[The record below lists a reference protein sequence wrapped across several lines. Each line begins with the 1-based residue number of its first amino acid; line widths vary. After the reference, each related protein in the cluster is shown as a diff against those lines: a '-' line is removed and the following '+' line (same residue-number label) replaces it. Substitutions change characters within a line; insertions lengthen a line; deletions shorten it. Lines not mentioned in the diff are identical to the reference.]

1 MIIKRNHYN
10 YLNTM
15 DENTLAI
22 FNVAIEL
29 YVETFQYNKRNNLG
43 GMIKELNLTA
53 YGGTFDGTNICAKK
67 GLIMAFHSDGTPYG
81 FMSQY
86 GRWQII
92 HSHVVHTAA
101 WKYFKTCL
109 IKKYRLTKIRIGQGI
124 WNYSNSSIPLNTY
137 VVGYVGECLLDRL
150 PSLVYN
156 DPRQESARAVIKEFR
171 ESYPANQD
179 EDLVRPPS
187 DWVWTRPEAKPTP
200 VQSNVNKKTRLNPF
214 EMLDHVEAM
223 FTEDSCKR
231 DVKRSQALIAL
242 GGARCAVDAVTTA
255 LPDRAAARASQR
267 EHLDDSLAVH
277 DNG

>member
-15 DENTLAI
+15 DENALAI

-43 GMIKELNLTA
+43 GMMSKLDIA
-53 YGGTFDGTNICAKK
+53 SYGGTFDGTNICAKK
-67 GLIMAFHSDGTPYG
+67 GLIMAFHPDGTPYG
-81 FMSQY
+81 FMSPY

-92 HSHVVHTAA
+92 HSHVVHTPA
-101 WKYFKTCL
+101 WKNFKTCL
-109 IKKYRLTKIRIGQGI
+109 IEKYRLTKIRIGQGT
-124 WNYSNSSIPLNTY
+124 WNYSNSSIPHDTWA
-137 VVGYVGECLLDRL
+137 VGMVGECQVVRL

-156 DPRQESARAVIKEFR
+156 DPRQESARAVIKAFR
-171 ESYPANQD
+171 ASYPANQD

-187 DWVWTRPEAKPTP
+187 NWVWTRPEPKPTP
-200 VQSNVNKKTRLNPF
+200 VHSNVSKKTHLNPF

-231 DVKRSQALIAL
+231 EVNRSKALVAL
-242 GGARCAVDAVTTA
+242 GGARCAIDAITA
-255 LPDRAAARASQR
+255 ANEDPLSVLTAADVVRARDRR
-267 EHLDDSLAVH
+267 
-277 DNG
+277 

>member
-1 MIIKRNHYN
+1 
-10 YLNTM
+10 M
-15 DENTLAI
+15 DEALPI

-29 YVETFQYNKRNNLG
+29 YVETFQFNRINKLG
-43 GMIKELNLTA
+43 AMIKGLDIISL
-53 YGGTFDGTNICAKK
+53 GGTFDGTNICAKK
-67 GLIMAFHSDGTPYG
+67 GLIMAFHPDGTPYG
-81 FMSQY
+81 FMSKY

-92 HSHVVHTAA
+92 HSHMVNTPA
-101 WKYFKTCL
+101 WKFFKNCVD
-109 IKKYRLTKIRIGQGI
+109 KKYRLTKIRIGQGT
-124 WNYSNSSIPLNTY
+124 WNYSNSSIPLDTY
-137 VVGYVGECLLDRL
+137 AVGYVGECLLDRL

-200 VQSNVNKKTRLNPF
+200 VQSNVSKKTPLNPF

-231 DVKRSQALIAL
+231 EVNRSKALVAL
-242 GGARCAVDAVTTA
+242 GGARCAIDAITA
-255 LPDRAAARASQR
+255 ANEDPLSVLTAADVVRARDRR
-267 EHLDDSLAVH
+267 
-277 DNG
+277 